1 MSWHAGTA
9 FDPAGNG
16 NGNILHQSPGS
27 QHISPV
33 SGSPPAAAFGDRKR
47 KRGSEIDEIATPVGE
62 LGGNGYGPRRTLSLD
77 ADLANSSPMTGRPKH
92 QPGVKRACNDCRQQK
107 LRCNVVAGPGEQ
119 YRPCDRC
126 IKHGLKCS
134 IDNDFKRLGKRA
146 AHEEMVKELDMA
158 RAKLAQYE
166 AMGIALPN
174 DQTTPNYGSSYTTSP
189 AGSAPAAHMTG
200 SSLLGPNEAAAS
212 RSLIDLSQGYR
223 EMPPTSYPSITPGA
237 SPKTLRGVTL
247 TEEQITDL

>member
-33 SGSPPAAAFGDRKR
+33 SGSPPAAPPAAAFGDRKR

-107 LRCNVVAGPGEQ
+107 VRMRQWKDRASNSHSYTDRDLAPMQRCRGPG
-119 YRPCDRC
+119 
-126 IKHGLKCS
+126 
-134 IDNDFKRLGKRA
+134 RA
-146 AHEEMVKELDMA
+146 V
-158 RAKLAQYE
+158 
-166 AMGIALPN
+166 
-174 DQTTPNYGSSYTTSP
+174 QT
-189 AGSAPAAHMTG
+189 M
-200 SSLLGPNEAAAS
+200 
-212 RSLIDLSQGYR
+212 
-223 EMPPTSYPSITPGA
+223 
-237 SPKTLRGVTL
+237 
-247 TEEQITDL
+247 